1 MNSAKNNIAISD
13 STLLAAFIE
22 GRQNEGEEE
31 AAQIAFR
38 ELVTRY
44 ERLVWTICQRQLN
57 NHCDIGD
64 AFQDTFMLLATKA
77 HRIKKPEA
85 LANWL
90 YGVAWKTSA
99 GLRRRRSR
107 LQINLT
113 AEGNDEGLDGISTLV
128 SSELSPFE
136 TIAKRYQTETLDRQ
150 LSQLSEKYR
159 TPLVLFYFA
168 GLTTRQIADQLAISI
183 SAAEGRLRRGRSKL
197 RNELAVQ
204 GILLSPI
211 LLVAN
216 MVSRIQ
222 IPTDLVAVT
231 CEQCITTTSAG
242 NTLLSASHSTWSGNL
257 SSGTK
262 VMICKTFVSVAIVSL
277 VAVGGYLHS
286 SPVNGSA
293 AIQIGYRNSS
303 EHDADQEEFSFQAS
317 SSDECDDEP
326 TTMDAI
332 HDHLFEVHDRMLDHA
347 HGWLGLFHGESDGE
361 LHFDHVHDDHA
372 HGGDGDIH
380 DGHDHGDHD
389 HAQSDGDHEH
399 QGESHHEHNHE
410 LHSHNEGGHIEGDL
424 HDGHV
429 HGEDS
434 SLGSHR

>member
-1 MNSAKNNIAISD
+1 
-13 STLLAAFIE
+13 
-22 GRQNEGEEE
+22 
-31 AAQIAFR
+31 
-38 ELVTRY
+38 
-44 ERLVWTICQRQLN
+44 
-57 NHCDIGD
+57 
-64 AFQDTFMLLATKA
+64 
-77 HRIKKPEA
+77 
-85 LANWL
+85 
-90 YGVAWKTSA
+90 
-99 GLRRRRSR
+99 
-107 LQINLT
+107 
-113 AEGNDEGLDGISTLV
+113 
-128 SSELSPFE
+128 
-136 TIAKRYQTETLDRQ
+136 
-150 LSQLSEKYR
+150 
-159 TPLVLFYFA
+159 
-168 GLTTRQIADQLAISI
+168 
-183 SAAEGRLRRGRSKL
+183 
-197 RNELAVQ
+197 
-204 GILLSPI
+204 
-211 LLVAN
+211 
-216 MVSRIQ
+216 
-222 IPTDLVAVT
+222 
-231 CEQCITTTSAG
+231 
-242 NTLLSASHSTWSGNL
+242 
-257 SSGTK
+257 
-262 VMICKTFVSVAIVSL
+262 MICKTFVSVAIVSL